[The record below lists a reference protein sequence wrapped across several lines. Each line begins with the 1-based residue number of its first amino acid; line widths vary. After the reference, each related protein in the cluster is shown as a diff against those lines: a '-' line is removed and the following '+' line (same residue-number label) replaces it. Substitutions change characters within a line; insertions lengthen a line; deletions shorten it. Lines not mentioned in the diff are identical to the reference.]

1 MSQNSDLIGYTLQKF
16 FPAECKVDQLCGQWQ
31 LFEKKIPKCYALLA
45 DVYLKENYPENFT
58 CCIKLSNKLKSF
70 IKTFS
75 RSIFTIM
82 IALKFSTERRVARP
96 LSSIQ

>member
-31 LFEKKIPKCYALLA
+31 LFEKKIPKCYALLT
-45 DVYLKENYPENFT
+45 DVYLKENYAENFT
-58 CCIKLSNKLKSF
+58 CWIKLSNKLKSF

-75 RSIFTIM
+75 RSIFTNYYDRIE
-82 IALKFSTERRVARP
+82 ILHRA
-96 LSSIQ
+96 SSCQATK